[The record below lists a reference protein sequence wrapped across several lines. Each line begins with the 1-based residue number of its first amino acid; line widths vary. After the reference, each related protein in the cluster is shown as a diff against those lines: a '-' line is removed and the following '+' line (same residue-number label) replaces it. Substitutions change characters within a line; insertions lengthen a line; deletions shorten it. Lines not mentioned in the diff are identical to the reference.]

1 MNVLSISRYVGMLL
15 NWSQYEVE
23 PSVNRTDFSRLMVV
37 MFLDIAGT
45 IMLTGL
51 GLDPIMLGGVY
62 SVDSFRPTIK
72 SSP

>member
-15 NWSQYEVE
+15 NWSQYEAE
-23 PSVNRTDFSRLMVV
+23 PSVNRTNFSRLMVI

-51 GLDPIMLGGVY
+51 GLDPIMLAVVY